1 MIGGPVCGGRHTH
14 TQTAKVK
21 TGKRKGKRNTWGNT
35 SSKSVNKIRCNEL
48 MID

>member
-21 TGKRKGKRNTWGNT
+21 TGKRKGEKEYVGEY
-35 SSKSVNKIRCNEL
+35 KQQKCEQ
-48 MID
+48 D